1 MKFYGNP
8 SCNFSLDVAITR
20 ATLLAHLKIHPHTQT
35 CMNAD
40 SIMVKKKKHSSDPC
54 RIDLDFNGY
63 YTSFPKEKENIET
76 RGKWNPTSK
85 PKLQQHQLTKWILLL
100 HCTQQILSEG
110 IIMIRHKSVSCLN
123 IREHLRLKPW
133 EGVASTLSDEG
144 AGGADNSNPFF
155 SFWSVV

>member
-1 MKFYGNP
+1 MSSSGQLSWKHDALP
-8 SCNFSLDVAITR
+8 VPR
-20 ATLLAHLKIHPHTQT
+20 HLNQ
-35 CMNAD
+35 
-40 SIMVKKKKHSSDPC
+40 SEKKHVWMQTIRCCGENENENHSSEPC

-63 YTSFPKEKENIET
+63 YTSFPKEKENIEI

-123 IREHLRLKPW
+123 IQEHLRLKPW
-133 EGVASTLSDEG
+133 EDIASTLSVWG
-144 AGGADNSNPFF
+144 ARGAENSNPFL